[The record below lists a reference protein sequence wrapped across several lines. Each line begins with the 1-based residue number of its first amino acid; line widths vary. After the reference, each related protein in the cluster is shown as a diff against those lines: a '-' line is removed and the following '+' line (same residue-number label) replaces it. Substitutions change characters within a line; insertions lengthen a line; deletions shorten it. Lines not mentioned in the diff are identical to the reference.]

1 MSESNIT
8 YLFTP
13 RETLRPLFSYFD
25 MPFPDVL
32 EKPLNMTRVLQN
44 NDTVS
49 GDINISK
56 TAMGGTLF
64 SPSIHATPAQIT
76 PSGPF
81 WNNGVA
87 HSIRSSPL
95 SMGKDGKGFVT
106 IENILV
112 RLNTSYAPH
121 GAFPVLSK
129 ETLPDENGTA
139 TFIGYDAVVCLEL
152 YEPWVLDVYNSSV
165 GLPASFRIVGKG
177 PSVTD
182 MNTQLVKE
190 RRKGKP
196 LNRQD
201 FDGPVSMGLNST
213 AMRNV

>member
-1 MSESNIT
+1 
-8 YLFTP
+8 
-13 RETLRPLFSYFD
+13 
-25 MPFPDVL
+25 
-32 EKPLNMTRVLQN
+32 
-44 NDTVS
+44 
-49 GDINISK
+49 
-56 TAMGGTLF
+56 MGGMSV
-64 SPSIHATPAQIT
+64 SPSIYTAPIQIT
-76 PSGPF
+76 PSAPF

-87 HSIRSSPL
+87 HSISSFPL
-95 SMGKDGKGFVT
+95 SMGQDGTGFVT
-106 IENILV
+106 IENTLV